1 MTHPNK
7 SCDAFSRLAECL
19 PDGVARYDRAGRLTY
34 RNRAFRQLDPDLR
47 ALSASPTPNTAHSG
61 KSTLYDQLR
70 EIIASGTPGAIDL
83 CWQDAAGQSQHFEL
97 RAVPEHNVAGEVDG
111 VLAIARNVSKQRETH
126 RQLCL
131 LKFALDH
138 VSEAIYLIDEN
149 ARLLH
154 VNDASCRALGY
165 AYAELMAMSVFEI
178 DPDYSSTAWNE
189 HWQEMLHTGS
199 RTLTS
204 RHRHKDGRLFP
215 VEIRAARFEFDG
227 CIYNLALV
235 QDISERELAA
245 QAARR
250 QEHEFMALVE
260 NSPDTIARYDRKCRR
275 LYSNA
280 SLIRLAGVPA
290 ERMLGQRP
298 SEYNL
303 SHSALSY
310 EKALLAVIASG
321 EGREIEHTWP
331 AADGRM
337 LYSHLIL
344 TPELDSAGEVASVL
358 VVGRDITALKESER
372 RLCQAEAMARLGHWQ
387 WECNS
392 RKISVSGE
400 MTRIFGKASDW
411 QPKID
416 QVLAL
421 ILDEDRKPLLKAFR
435 EACKRG
441 DAELTLGGYRIRIG
455 KQVLHL
461 HTHLR
466 IEYDQQGK
474 PSRLIGTTQDISE
487 LKNFESRLQE
497 MAFHDSL
504 TGLPNRVLL
513 GERLNHC
520 LEKAAR
526 HGGTLGLIIL
536 DIDRFKEVNDTHGHD
551 QGDLLL
557 HESAERLRRLMRDY
571 DTVARLGG
579 DEFAIV
585 LPNIREAA
593 DLGSISRKILDT
605 LAQPFLLGTQEAFIS
620 ASIGIAVFPSDGRSA
635 SELFQY
641 ADSAL
646 YDAKGR
652 GRAGF
657 RFYSAE
663 LTARSKERATLEM
676 ALRRAEAAGELEVF
690 YQPKIDLAS
699 GRLVGAEALLRWRHP
714 SFGLVQPDKFI
725 GIAEDTGLIVS
736 IGAWVLN
743 QACLAAQRWNESGER
758 RLKIAV
764 NLSSRQFRDNDLVA
778 TVIRAL
784 RLTGCNPAWLE
795 FEITES
801 LLLDDNKEI
810 GIALKAFRD
819 MGISIAID
827 DFGTGYSSLA
837 YLKRFPINVL
847 KIDRSFISDVML
859 DRDSTELVKGIITMA
874 HSLRLEL
881 VAEGIETEEQ
891 ELFLQAHGCHL
902 GQGYRY
908 SKPIPGEAFERL
920 PLMLSETLPRLF
932 SAHDWEAA
940 RSDAAPLQ

>member
-1 MTHPNK
+1 MTQPTESFDDFRK
-7 SCDAFSRLAECL
+7 LAESL
-19 PDGVARYDRAGRLTY
+19 PDAVVRYDRAGRPTY
-34 RNRAFRQLDPDLR
+34 VNTACRRLDPEKRILAVD
-47 ALSASPTPNTAHSG
+47 ANSSSKT
-61 KSTLYDQLR
+61 TLYEQLR
-70 EIIASGTPGAIDL
+70 EVVASGTAGAIDL
-83 CWQDAAGQSQHFEL
+83 SWQDAAGQTQHFEL
-97 RAVPEHNVAGEVDG
+97 HATPEFDGDGEIDG

-138 VSEAIYLIDEN
+138 VAEAVYLIDEN

-154 VNDASCRALGY
+154 VNDASCRTLGY
-165 AYAELMAMSVFEI
+165 AYGELMAMSVFDI
-178 DPDYSSTAWNE
+178 DPDYSPSAWND
-189 HWQEMLHTGS
+189 HWQQMLHDGS
-199 RTLTS
+199 RTFTS
-204 RHRHKDGRLFP
+204 RHKSQDGRLFP
-215 VEIRAARFEFDG
+215 VEIKAARFEFDG
-227 CIYNLALV
+227 NIYNLALV
-235 QDISERELAA
+235 QDITQRALTERS
-245 QAARR
+245 ARR
-250 QEHEFMALVE
+250 REHEFRTLVE

-280 SLIRLAGVPA
+280 SLARLAGVPA
-290 ERMLGQRP
+290 ESLIGKRPTEYALGA
-298 SEYNL
+298 
-303 SHSALSY
+303 SAFAY
-310 EKALLAVIASG
+310 EKALHAVIVSG
-321 EGREIEHTWP
+321 EGRELEHTWP
-331 AADGRM
+331 APDGRM
-337 LYSHLIL
+337 ICSHLIL
-344 TPELDSAGEVASVL
+344 TPELSADGQVASVL
-358 VVGRDITALKESER
+358 VVGRDITALKESEL

-387 WECNS
+387 WECTS
-392 RKISVSGE
+392 KKVTVSDE
-400 MTRIFGKASDW
+400 MCRIFGKSTKW

-416 QVLAL
+416 Q
-421 ILDEDRKPLLKAFR
+421 ILGMIVDEDRRPLLKAFSD
-435 EACKRG
+435 ACDRK
-441 DAELTLGGYRIRIG
+441 DTELALGGYRIRIA

-461 HTHLR
+461 HTHIRL
-466 IEYDQQGK
+466 EYDLEGK
-474 PSRLIGTTQDISE
+474 PRRLIGTTQDISE

-497 MAFHDSL
+497 MAFHDTL
-504 TGLPNRVLL
+504 TGLPNRSLL
-513 GERLNHC
+513 CERLNHC
-520 LEKAAR
+520 LEKAER

-536 DIDRFKEVNDTHGHD
+536 DIDHFKEVNDTHGHD
-551 QGDLLL
+551 LGDLLL
-557 HESAERLRRLMRDY
+557 YESAERLRRLVRDY

-593 DLGSISRKILDT
+593 DLGSISRKILGT
-605 LAQPFLLGTQEAFIS
+605 LAQPFLLGAQEAFIT
-620 ASIGIAVFPSDGRSA
+620 ASIGIAVFPSDGNSA
-635 SELFQY
+635 TELFQY

-657 RFYSAE
+657 RFYSTE
-663 LTARSKERATLEM
+663 LTAKSKERAMLET
-676 ALRRAEAAGELEVF
+676 ALRRAEAADELEVF
-690 YQPKIDLAS
+690 YQPKIDLAN
-699 GRLVGAEALLRWRHP
+699 GCLVGAEALIRWRHP
-714 SFGLVQPDKFI
+714 SLGLVQPDKFI

-736 IGAWVLN
+736 IGAWILK
-743 QACLAAQRWNESGER
+743 QACLAAKRWNASGER
-758 RLKIAV
+758 QLKIAV

-778 TVIRAL
+778 TVIRTL
-784 RLTGCNPAWLE
+784 DSSECKPSWLE

-891 ELFLQAHGCHL
+891 ERFLQAHGCHL

-908 SKPIPGEAFERL
+908 SKPISGEAFERL
-920 PLMLSETLPRLF
+920 PLMISETRHRQFSVIDQDASKFDVPRL
-932 SAHDWEAA
+932 
-940 RSDAAPLQ
+940 Q